1 MCGWKDKRK
10 RGKGNVFRELVWVA
24 MVALQ
29 ECTRKVALRFS
40 FEVALVASSAQFL
53 HLNINCWHTEN
64 SQNQLFRTATSF
76 NTLPINLMVI

>member
-29 ECTRKVALRFS
+29 ECTRKSRYV
-40 FEVALVASSAQFL
+40 LVLKLPAQFL
-53 HLNINCWHTEN
+53 H
-64 SQNQLFRTATSF
+64 
-76 NTLPINLMVI
+76 

>member
-40 FEVALVASSAQFL
+40 FEVASSVFTLIAG
-53 HLNINCWHTEN
+53 TRN
-64 SQNQLFRTATSF
+64 SQLIENIEITIPAALVHCVNPS
-76 NTLPINLMVI
+76 MVI

>member
-40 FEVALVASSAQFL
+40 FEVASSVFY
-53 HLNINCWHTEN
+53 INCWHTKI
-64 SQNQLFRTATSF
+64 
-76 NTLPINLMVI
+76 PIEI

>member
-29 ECTRKVALRFS
+29 VHKEGRVTF
-40 FEVALVASSAQFL
+40 
-53 HLNINCWHTEN
+53 
-64 SQNQLFRTATSF
+64 
-76 NTLPINLMVI
+76 

>member
-40 FEVALVASSAQFL
+40 FEVASSVFYQV
-53 HLNINCWHTEN
+53 H
-64 SQNQLFRTATSF
+64 
-76 NTLPINLMVI
+76 